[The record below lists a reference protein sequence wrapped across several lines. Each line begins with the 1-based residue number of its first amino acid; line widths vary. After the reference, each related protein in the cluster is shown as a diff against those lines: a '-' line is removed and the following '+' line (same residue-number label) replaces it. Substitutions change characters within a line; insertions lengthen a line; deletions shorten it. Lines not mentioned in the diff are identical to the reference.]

1 MDTTSEL
8 SIRNAL
14 TKSQRQHGEQRRTIG
29 DHERNLINGFFARLR
44 VIYLTKY
51 AQAFPDEES
60 VKFAKR
66 EWAQQITAYTHEEL
80 NIKLERLKNGLIN
93 VEPYCWPNIGSILAI
108 PLKDTLSPTGFN
120 SGAYLP
126 ADEVLERLL
135 PPKLDSDDAK
145 SRRTETGNAALEAM
159 RSLLSGSTDNDDEP
173 QWKKTWRAREL
184 AREKSGISLER
195 EQQLLDE
202 HFAEMNFGEF
212 RNEADKA
219 AKVAKYR
226 DLHDEKMERM
236 KAASLEFLAS
246 VRR

>member
-1 MDTTSEL
+1 MAKDIEAWARNINQLRGSLGDT
-8 SIRNAL
+8 
-14 TKSQRQHGEQRRTIG
+14 Q
-29 DHERNLINGFFARLR
+29 
-44 VIYLTKY
+44 
-51 AQAFPDEES
+51 
-60 VKFAKR
+60 
-66 EWAQQITAYTHEEL
+66 
-80 NIKLERLKNGLIN
+80 
-93 VEPYCWPNIGSILAI
+93 
-108 PLKDTLSPTGFN
+108 
-120 SGAYLP
+120 
-126 ADEVLERLL
+126 
-135 PPKLDSDDAK
+135 
-145 SRRTETGNAALEAM
+145 
-159 RSLLSGSTDNDDEP
+159 DDEP

-184 AREKSGISLER
+184 AREKSGISIER

>member
-1 MDTTSEL
+1 MAKDIEAWTRNINQLRSALGDT
-8 SIRNAL
+8 
-14 TKSQRQHGEQRRTIG
+14 Q
-29 DHERNLINGFFARLR
+29 
-44 VIYLTKY
+44 
-51 AQAFPDEES
+51 
-60 VKFAKR
+60 
-66 EWAQQITAYTHEEL
+66 
-80 NIKLERLKNGLIN
+80 
-93 VEPYCWPNIGSILAI
+93 
-108 PLKDTLSPTGFN
+108 
-120 SGAYLP
+120 
-126 ADEVLERLL
+126 
-135 PPKLDSDDAK
+135 
-145 SRRTETGNAALEAM
+145 
-159 RSLLSGSTDNDDEP
+159 DDEP

-219 AKVAKYR
+219 AKVAKYS